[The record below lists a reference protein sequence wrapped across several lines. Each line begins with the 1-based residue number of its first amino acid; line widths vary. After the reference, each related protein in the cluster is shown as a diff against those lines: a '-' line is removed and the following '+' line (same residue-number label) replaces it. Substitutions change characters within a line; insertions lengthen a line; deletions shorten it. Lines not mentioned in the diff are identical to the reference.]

1 MELIVESGFII
12 RMQEKNNAYVKL
24 HGIIKMQ
31 AMASTV
37 NYDNQNSDDI
47 TFDILKDLFILLI
60 CCLSI
65 TNFVLIA
72 EILYNFLFNRPSLPR
87 RHHRANTLKRVAF
100 NPLLLLSFE
109 K

>member
-12 RMQEKNNAYVKL
+12 AMQEKDNAYAKL
-24 HGIIKMQ
+24 HSIIE

-47 TFDILKDLFILLI
+47 TFDTLKDLFILMI

-65 TNFVLIA
+65 TNCALIA
-72 EILYNFLFNRPSLPR
+72 EILYNFLLNRPLPR
-87 RHHRANTLKRVAF
+87 RHDMT
-100 NPLLLLSFE
+100 
-109 K
+109 